1 MSLIIDLRNFAR
13 TNIQVIPSKWNHFAL
28 GIFKKNKQKNP
39 TKLGGG
45 GGRRQPKKP
54 NPGQLVSLILRC

>member
-13 TNIQVIPSKWNHFAL
+13 ANIQVIPSKWNHFAL
-28 GIFKKNKQKNP
+28 GIFKKNKNKKP

-45 GGRRQPKKP
+45 GGDNQK
-54 NPGQLVSLILRC
+54 NQIQVS